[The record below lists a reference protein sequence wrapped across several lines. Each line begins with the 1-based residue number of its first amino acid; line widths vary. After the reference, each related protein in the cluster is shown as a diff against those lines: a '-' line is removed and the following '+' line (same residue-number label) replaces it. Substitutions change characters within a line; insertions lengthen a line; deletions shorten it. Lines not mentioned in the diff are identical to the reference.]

1 MNFRV
6 FLLIGAIGAF
16 GALWSS
22 DGRYQTKQIALVRA
36 ERARS
41 ATAEAA
47 FITKIKTDVTELRAK
62 LAFKLA
68 DIARIASAPTPAL
81 AHSKAAPIPTDV
93 NDAITPDTVAGR
105 LVVAWIFNLDPGN
118 GVSVLTRQAAL
129 AKSRLAERLCLLRFR
144 TREAAFIA
152 SRRAMAFLRAQMSAS
167 QKPVRFARIIIREVP
182 IEESQA
188 PAASGRQTR

>member
-6 FLLIGAIGAF
+6 FLLIGAMGAF

-41 ATAEAA
+41 ANAA
-47 FITKIKTDVTELRAK
+47 FIAKIKTDVTDLRAK

-68 DIARIASAPTPAL
+68 DAARIASAPAPAL
-81 AHSKAAPIPTDV
+81 ALSKAAPIPTDV
-93 NDAITPDTVAGR
+93 NDATASDAVPGR
-105 LVVAWIFNLDPGN
+105 LVVAWIFNLGPGN
-118 GVSVLTRQAAL
+118 GVSVLTRQATL
-129 AKSRLAERLCLLRFR
+129 AQSRLAERLCLLRFR

-152 SRRAMAFLRAQMSAS
+152 GRRAMAFLRAQMFAS

-188 PAASGRQTR
+188 PASGGRQTR

>member
-22 DGRYQTKQIALVRA
+22 DGRYQTRQVALVRA
-36 ERARS
+36 ERAR
-41 ATAEAA
+41 AAKAEAA
-47 FITKIKTDVTELRAK
+47 FIAKIKTDLTDLRAK
-62 LAFKLA
+62 LALKLA
-68 DIARIASAPTPAL
+68 AAARTASAPTRAL
-81 AHSKAAPIPTDV
+81 ALSKAAPIPTDA
-93 NDAITPDTVAGR
+93 NDAITPDALASR

-118 GVSVLTRQAAL
+118 GISVLTRQATL
-129 AKSRLAERLCLLRFR
+129 AQSRLAERLCLLRFR

-152 SRRAMAFLRAQMSAS
+152 GRRARAFLRAQMSTS
-167 QKPVRFARIIIREVP
+167 PQPSRMARVIIREVP

-188 PAASGRQTR
+188 PASGGRQTR

>member
-41 ATAEAA
+41 ANATAV
-47 FITKIKTDVTELRAK
+47 FIAKIKADVTDLRAK
-62 LAFKLA
+62 LALKLTDA
-68 DIARIASAPTPAL
+68 ARSTSAPTPAL
-81 AHSKAAPIPTDV
+81 ALSKAAPIPP
-93 NDAITPDTVAGR
+93 DAVTGR
-105 LVVAWIFNLDPGN
+105 LVVAWIINLDPGN
-118 GVSVLTRQAAL
+118 GVSVLTRQATL
-129 AKSRLAERLCLLRFR
+129 AKSWLAERLCLLRFR
-144 TREAAFIA
+144 TREAAFFA
-152 SRRAMAFLRAQMSAS
+152 SRRATAFLRAQMSAS
-167 QKPVRFARIIIREVP
+167 PQPSRMVRVIIREVP

-188 PAASGRQTR
+188 PASGGRQTR